1 MSTSVSL
8 GGSTGPQSVSVHFT
22 KCFCSWPA
30 GPVPAPGRVH
40 RHAPIPC
47 RLFSGPGAGME
58 GMEDAVLE
66 ASHSVQGYGCSWG
79 SRSDQEAGLE
89 EAGTWSPKTLH
100 YGSRGWAAHR
110 CRCPSVAAV
119 AAAACP
125 GDEETAWEG
134 TLMEVLSSPHSH
146 FLGVPQAGWAGL
158 GW

>member
-1 MSTSVSL
+1 
-8 GGSTGPQSVSVHFT
+8 
-22 KCFCSWPA
+22 
-30 GPVPAPGRVH
+30 
-40 RHAPIPC
+40 
-47 RLFSGPGAGME
+47 ME

-89 EAGTWSPKTLH
+89 EAGAWSPKTLH